1 MGNIRKTL
9 LFVLTVFASGAGIS
23 TSSETYDGEEER
35 IHVKK
40 CYREL
45 GCFESGGFFHALYR
59 PVNFFPDERK
69 LINTMFAFFS
79 RKNPIKDE
87 LIMWSSPI
95 SDYSKL
101 PFNASK
107 PTKVITH
114 GWLDALYFGQWMTKM
129 KNALLLAGD
138 YNVITVDW
146 RGGNGLPYAQA
157 TANARLVGAE
167 IAVMIKKL
175 QKVFKANV
183 STFHIMGHSLGAHVA
198 GYAGERIPGLGR
210 ITGLDP
216 ADPYFQHMPAF
227 VRLDPTDAR
236 FVDIIHTDGGTVLD
250 LVKGEGLG
258 MYQPTGHLDFY
269 PNGGSKMPGCSF
281 GTSISSS
288 FSKGLMQAMRSAVVC
303 NHERAVTYYL
313 ETVSDRSCKW
323 MAFVCPSYH
332 MYKRG
337 QCSDCGHDG
346 SRCARMGF
354 YADEWKPRSNT
365 SVRMY
370 LQTMSVYPYCAF
382 QYSVIIELY
391 KDDQTVSAT
400 GYFTLTLDGESRSA
414 DIQINKKP
422 LTLYP
427 RAQHTFLVT
436 TDKNVGKIIRA
447 SFSYESSR
455 YLFFRTNLQLWRVR
469 VLSMNERVLRDEKK
483 NKTLAFCYH
492 DKAGIPPGEGAHLTP
507 C

>member
-9 LFVLTVFASGAGIS
+9 VLVLSVFVFGVCIS
-23 TSSETYDGEEER
+23 TSSNTYDSEEELVQ
-35 IHVKK
+35 VKK
-40 CYREL
+40 CYKEL
-45 GCFESGGFFHALYR
+45 GCFESEGFFHALYR
-59 PVNFFPDERK
+59 PVNFFPDKRA

-79 RKNPIKDE
+79 RKNPIKE
-87 LIMWSSPI
+87 HLLMWSSPI
-95 SDYSKL
+95 SDYLKL

-114 GWLDALYFGQWMTKM
+114 GWLDAVYFGQWMTKM

-157 TANARLVGAE
+157 TANTRLVGAE
-167 IAVMIKKL
+167 IAVMIEKL

-236 FVDIIHTDGGTVLD
+236 FVDILHTDGGTVLD
-250 LVKGEGLG
+250 L
-258 MYQPTGHLDFY
+258 
-269 PNGGSKMPGCSF
+269 
-281 GTSISSS
+281 
-288 FSKGLMQAMRSAVVC
+288 AMRSAVVC

-354 YADEWKPRSNT
+354 YADQWKPRSNT

-382 QYSVIIELY
+382 QYSLIIELY

-400 GYFTLTLDGESRSA
+400 GYFTLTLHGESRSA

-427 RAQHTFLVT
+427 RAQHPFLVT

-447 SFSYESSR
+447 SFSYESNR

-469 VLSMNERVLRDEKK
+469 VLSMNEGVLRDEKK

-492 DKAGIPPGEGAHLTP
+492 DKAGIPPGEGAHLIP

>member
-9 LFVLTVFASGAGIS
+9 LYVLTVFAFGVGIS
-23 TSSETYDGEEER
+23 TSSETYDEEEER

-40 CYREL
+40 CYKEL

-87 LIMWSSPI
+87 LIKWSSPI

-157 TANARLVGAE
+157 TANTRLVGAE
-167 IAVMIKKL
+167 IAVMIRKL

-236 FVDIIHTDGGTVLD
+236 FVDILHTDGGTVLD

-281 GTSISSS
+281 GTSISST

-323 MAFVCPSYH
+323 MAFACPSYH

-354 YADEWKPRSNT
+354 YADDWKPRSNT

-370 LQTMSVYPYCAF
+370 LHTMSVYPYCAF

-414 DIQINKKP
+414 DIQINQKP

-469 VLSMNERVLRDEKK
+469 VLSMNERVLKDEKK